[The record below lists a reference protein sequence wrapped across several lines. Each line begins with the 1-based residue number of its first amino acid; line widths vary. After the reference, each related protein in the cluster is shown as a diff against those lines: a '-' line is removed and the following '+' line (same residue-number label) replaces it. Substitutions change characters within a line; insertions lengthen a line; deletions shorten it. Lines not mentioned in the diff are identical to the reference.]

1 MARSRP
7 QPQPRPLNRL
17 LRRIDPNR
25 PERQLNPVGPRPP
38 PIQPAPAP
46 VIRDPNHPDFVIPR
60 RQARGNEQ
68 LAAPVDVV
76 VNPPAPD
83 ARVAARDGPAV
94 VEVEV
99 PRRDNVAR
107 RRVVDPDDDPSD
119 GSDDSVDDDSSTGSD
134 YVTEAST
141 SSPSDSGSYTI
152 TTGRGTGVRDPNY
165 VPVDNNPPV
174 YINDIQQRPESWESI
189 MRGPNDKTRGFA
201 MTLRHTLNF
210 TENQSWTI
218 IRNIGTSAEA
228 FKDMTET
235 NLRSFC
241 SQLAK
246 TPGPDRLDLSMLEVN
261 SLIGFMHWVQDQYRM
276 GQADTYL
283 QTKWDIEDLDEAKIE
298 LAIHRARIRE
308 NLIRDAAGKGKES
321 SPGPLKSEKDWM
333 RWVEKMVAYLDT
345 QPGITG
351 IPLSYVIRPSIWRT
365 PVAVDDENAD
375 YLEMLKKTAPLT
387 GPVFSADSR
396 TVHQILAG
404 FIVGQEA
411 EHWVKGISSS
421 HDGRRDMEALRF
433 HYQGAA
439 NHTQRLAIANG
450 LHRTLNY
457 KSERQGKWESFL
469 ASCKYMF
476 WIFEQHDEPMSNRAQ
491 VSFLLDKKRVTAP
504 ALQSMMD
511 NLTADMLKRLKS
523 ENEMTFDEAAGVL
536 CHSLAN
542 NTATDVAATRTVAAA
557 GSSGGNNNNNNN
569 NGGNSGGSGGRSGG
583 KKGTKRGSRGG
594 KRNGKR
600 RKVAILGGEDIII
613 PGVGHIGD
621 RGAEYAGLPQSI
633 KDRIREERTK
643 RGLQG
648 GTSILR
654 RNSAVTTTNSGSG
667 SGYNTQR
674 HVGAVSFAGET
685 GSGGAFGGRAQAH
698 HQRTEA

>member
-1 MARSRP
+1 
-7 QPQPRPLNRL
+7 
-17 LRRIDPNR
+17 
-25 PERQLNPVGPRPP
+25 
-38 PIQPAPAP
+38 
-46 VIRDPNHPDFVIPR
+46 
-60 RQARGNEQ
+60 
-68 LAAPVDVV
+68 
-76 VNPPAPD
+76 
-83 ARVAARDGPAV
+83 
-94 VEVEV
+94 
-99 PRRDNVAR
+99 
-107 RRVVDPDDDPSD
+107 
-119 GSDDSVDDDSSTGSD
+119 
-134 YVTEAST
+134 
-141 SSPSDSGSYTI
+141 
-152 TTGRGTGVRDPNY
+152 
-165 VPVDNNPPV
+165 
-174 YINDIQQRPESWESI
+174 

-201 MTLRHTLNF
+201 MTLRHTLDF
-210 TENQSWTI
+210 TENQCWII

-228 FKDMTET
+228 FKDMTEP

-261 SLIGFMHWVQDQYRM
+261 TLIGFMHWVQDQYRM
-276 GQADTYL
+276 GKMNMLDT
-283 QTKWDIEDLDEAKIE
+283 QWDLMYFKDEMID
-298 LAIHRARIRE
+298 LAIHRAHIRE
-308 NLIRDAAGKGKES
+308 NLIKDAAGKGKEC
-321 SPGPLKSEKDWM
+321 SPGPLKSDKEWM
-333 RWVEKMVAYLDT
+333 RWMEKLVAYLDT

-351 IPLSYVIRPSIWRT
+351 IPLSYIIRPNLWGFRLIEDNEHT
-365 PVAVDDENAD
+365 D
-375 YLEMLKKTAPLT
+375 YLEMLKKTAPLV
-387 GPVFSADSR
+387 GPVFAADSR

-439 NHTQRLAIANG
+439 NHAQRLAVANG

-476 WIFEQHDEPMSNRAQ
+476 WIFEQHDEPMSKRAQ
-491 VSFLLDKKRVTAP
+491 VSFILDKKRVSAP

-536 CHSLAN
+536 CHALAN
-542 NTATDVAATRTVAAA
+542 SNTNEATPARTVAAA
-557 GSSGGNNNNNNN
+557 GSGGGNNHNSGGNGGG
-569 NGGNSGGSGGRSGG
+569 NGGRNGG
-583 KKGTKRGSRGG
+583 KKGTKRGVRGG

-621 RGAEYAGLPQSI
+621 RGADYAGLPQSI
-633 KDRIREERTK
+633 KDRIREERAK

-654 RNSAVTTTNSGSG
+654 RNSAVTTNTNSGSG
-667 SGYNTQR
+667 SGNNQR

-698 HQRTEA
+698 NQRTEA